1 MFKSKISI
9 VTISFNQS
17 KFLEE
22 CINSV
27 IRQNYEN
34 LEYIVVD
41 GGSKDNSREIIS
53 KYKDQIKVIFQETN
67 TGPADALNLGFKI
80 SKGEL
85 CGYIN
90 SDDFLLKNSLEKVND
105 YFIKYPNVDLIY
117 GNGVIVDETSLF
129 KRRMISRDFNLNSY
143 RFGRGLIC
151 QQSTFFRK
159 KVFEKVNG
167 FNKDNFRSWD
177 FEFFADAYNSKF
189 KVKRVEDTFG
199 AFRIYSDSI
208 SGDPDKT
215 LSLKTHKRLFYKYY
229 NREKNTYDKLI
240 ALIFYFFDRL
250 INPLVCLNR
259 IKDKIKSKRNIKIE

>member
-189 KVKRVEDTFG
+189 KVKRVEDTSG
-199 AFRIYSDSI
+199 AFRLYPDSI

-215 LSLKTHKRLFYKYY
+215 LSFKTHKRLFFKYF
-229 NREKNTYDKLI
+229 NREKNAYDKI
-240 ALIFYFFDRL
+240 VAKIFYFFDRV
-250 INPLVCLNR
+250 INPLVHLNR

>member
-1 MFKSKISI
+1 MFKNKISI

-53 KYKDQIKVIFQETN
+53 KYKDQIKIIFQKTN

-117 GNGVIVDETSLF
+117 GNGVIIDETSLF
-129 KRRMISRDFNLNSY
+129 KRRMFSRYFNLNSY
-143 RFGRGLIC
+143 RFARSLIC

-159 KVFEKVNG
+159 KVFDKING
-167 FNKDNFRSWD
+167 FNKDNSNSWD

-199 AFRIYSDSI
+199 AYRIYPDSI
-208 SGDPDKT
+208 TGNPDKT
-215 LSLKTHKRLFYKYY
+215 LRRKTNKRLFFKYF
-229 NREKNTYDKLI
+229 NREKNTYDKLMT
-240 ALIFYFFDRL
+240 LIFYFFDRL
-250 INPLVCLNR
+250 INPLVQLNR